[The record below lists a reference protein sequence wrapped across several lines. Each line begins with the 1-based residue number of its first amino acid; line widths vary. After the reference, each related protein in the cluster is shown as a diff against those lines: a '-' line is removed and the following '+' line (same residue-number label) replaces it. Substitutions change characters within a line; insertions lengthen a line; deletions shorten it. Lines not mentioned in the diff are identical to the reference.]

1 MVGANTVKGPSPD
14 KISVKPAICRADC
27 RVESW
32 GLEMIISAM
41 FCVGI
46 GFVICSI
53 FIVWL
58 ILQKIVAQLLPK
70 ITGETPKVRS
80 DKRKQRE
87 EREKR
92 VKNTEKERQREKR
105 EKKREEREKRREKK
119 REKRE

>member
-1 MVGANTVKGPSPD
+1 
-14 KISVKPAICRADC
+14 
-27 RVESW
+27 
-32 GLEMIISAM
+32 MIISAM
-41 FCVGI
+41 FCVGV

-58 ILQKIVAQLLPK
+58 ILQKNVAQLLPK

-105 EKKREEREKRREKK
+105 KRENEREREKK
-119 REKRE
+119 RE